1 MVAGGLI
8 WRSTL
13 MTVPAK
19 APSSTEALF
28 SPGQLLPTLHNPFIE
43 LLKLVSAFLI
53 GLAITAVHRSTSEHR
68 LSSSMEQAQILLCV
82 SGALM
87 MVIIGDSL
95 ARAFGIA
102 GAASIIRFR
111 TPVDDP
117 KDTIILF
124 LALGMGMACGLG
136 AFAVAG
142 LGTAFLAAVLWY
154 LSRSVEGDA
163 RPMIVA
169 MTAEGGEF
177 PANLAQEIFA
187 RHGISFETRGI
198 TPGDTPEMKFKVD
211 IVPGISLDQLSEEL
225 RNANGSTIRSVTWEK
240 AKKKG

>member
-1 MVAGGLI
+1 M
-8 WRSTL
+8 S
-13 MTVPAK
+13 VPGSPASQL
-19 APSSTEALF
+19 PLF
-28 SPGQLLPTLHNPFIE
+28 TPGQFLPTLHNPFVE
-43 LLKLVSAFLI
+43 LLKLISAFLI
-53 GLAITAVHRSTSEHR
+53 GSAITAVHRATSEHK

-117 KDTIILF
+117 KDIIILF

-142 LGTAFLAAVLWY
+142 LGTAFLAIVLWY

-187 RHGISFETRGI
+187 RHGIPFETRGI
-198 TPGDTPEMKFKVD
+198 TEGEIPTMKYKVD
-211 IVPGISLDQLSEEL
+211 IGPGISLDQLSEEL
-225 RNANGSTIRSVTWEK
+225 RGANGSTIRSVAWEK